1 MLSAMIVTASAHS
14 QVVNV
19 LLWVGQAVIC
29 GSLCIGGVMKITMPI
44 AKISQIFPWT
54 GQVSKPFVRFIGVVD
69 LAGGLGI
76 LLPELTNI
84 FTRLTLLAA
93 IGCIVLQALA
103 IGFHVRRNEASQ
115 TPFNF
120 FLLALCGFVLWG
132 RW

>member
-1 MLSAMIVTASAHS
+1 MLSAMIVTPSAHS

-29 GSLCIGGVMKITMPI
+29 GSLCIGGLMKLTMPI

-54 GQVSKPFVRFIGVVD
+54 GQVSKPFLRFIGVVD

-76 LLPELTNI
+76 LLPELTSI
-84 FTRLTLLAA
+84 LPWLTVLAA
-93 IGCIVLQALA
+93 IGCIMLQALA

>member
-1 MLSAMIVTASAHS
+1 MLRAMIVSPSTHS
-14 QVVNV
+14 QIVNV
-19 LLWVGQAVIC
+19 LLWVGQAMIC
-29 GSLCIGGVMKITMPI
+29 GSLCIGEIMKLTMPI

-54 GQVSKPFVRFIGVVD
+54 GQVSKPFLRFIGVVD

-76 LLPELTNI
+76 LLPEVTHI
-84 FTRLTLLAA
+84 VPRLTVLAA
-93 IGCIVLQALA
+93 IGCIALQALA
-103 IGFHVRRNEASQ
+103 IGFHVRRDEASQ